1 MKISEKGLSEQAVF
15 AQLEAFRKDDLKW
28 QEGRAF
34 GYVFD
39 PGKDVMAVGKRA
51 YNAFLSENGLD
62 FTVFQS
68 LQRLERE
75 LAAFGARHLRGDEQV
90 VGNFS
95 SGGTESIILAVK
107 AARDYH
113 REKRPD
119 IQYPEMILPTTAH
132 AAFHKAAHYLDINV
146 VPVAVDP
153 QSFKVRAD
161 DVRQAVTAN
170 TIMMVGSAPSY
181 AQGVIDPITELG
193 AIAQEKDLWLHTD
206 ACMGGFLLP
215 YFKRL
220 GEPVPDFD
228 FSVPGVASISM
239 DLHKYA
245 YSPKG
250 ASLVLYRHKD
260 LRRHQIFACSSWIGY
275 TIINNAVQ
283 SSKSGGPMAAAWAV
297 LNYLGDAGYLE
308 IARKKLT
315 AVKKIAAG
323 IEAIDGIRLLA
334 QPQMSLVAFTSDTVN
349 VFHIIDE
356 MNARGWYIQPALS
369 FDNSPAHIHLSIN
382 ASNVGWEEDLLKDLE
397 ACVRTAATLPE
408 GDLVKMVHG
417 GLEQIDLEDV
427 SDEDIKG
434 LLAMAGIGAGGLPDR
449 MADINGVLDALP
461 AKAREKILT
470 SFVNDLFVQ

>member
-1 MKISEKGLSEQAVF
+1 
-15 AQLEAFRKDDLKW
+15 
-28 QEGRAF
+28 
-34 GYVFD
+34 
-39 PGKDVMAVGKRA
+39 
-51 YNAFLSENGLD
+51 
-62 FTVFQS
+62 
-68 LQRLERE
+68 LERE
-75 LAAFGARHLRGDEQV
+75 LAAFGARHLRGDEHV

-107 AARDYH
+107 AARDYY
-113 REKRPD
+113 REKRPEVTS
-119 IQYPEMILPTTAH
+119 PEMILPTTAH
-132 AAFHKAAHYLDINV
+132 AAFHKAAHYLDIKV
-146 VPVAVDP
+146 VPVGVDP
-153 QSFKVRAD
+153 QSFKVRAA
-161 DVRQAVTAN
+161 DVRQAITAN
-170 TIMMVGSAPSY
+170 TIMLVGSAPSY
-181 AQGVIDPITELG
+181 AQGVIDPIAELG
-193 AIAQEKDLWLHTD
+193 DIALEKDVWLHTD

-228 FSVPGVASISM
+228 FTIPGVSSISM

-250 ASLVLYRHKD
+250 ASLVLYRNKD

-297 LNYLGDAGYLE
+297 LNHLGDEGYLE
-308 IARKKLT
+308 IARKKLA

-334 QPQMSLVAFTSDTVN
+334 RPQMSLVAFTSDTVN

-382 ASNVGWEEDLLKDLE
+382 ASNVGWEGDLLKDLE
-397 ACVRTAATLPE
+397 ECVRIAATLPE
-408 GDLVKMVHG
+408 GDLVKMVRG
-417 GLEQIDLEDV
+417 GLEQINLENVTDEDV
-427 SDEDIKG
+427 KG
-434 LLAMAGIGAGGLPDR
+434 LLAMAGIGEGGLPDR
-449 MADINGVLDALP
+449 MADVNGVLDVLP
-461 AKAREKILT
+461 AAAREKVLT
-470 SFVNDLFVQ
+470 TFVNDLFTQ